1 MESETTVIVGGG
13 AAGFFAAIHVA
24 EARPRDRVVI
34 LERGK
39 SVLDKVR
46 ISGGGRCNV
55 THACWDPRELIRY
68 YPRGG
73 TELLGPFH
81 KFACGDTM
89 AWFEDRGVALKIED
103 DGRVFPESDTSAS
116 IVGCLE
122 RQAKRSGVQVVTG
135 TRVTGCTAPAPRRQ
149 HWTVHTSGGDVQAD
163 RLVVTSGSNPAVWD
177 WLAAL
182 GHTIVPPVPSLF
194 AFNVPETEL
203 RQLAGISVPWARVTL
218 SDPVLTAE
226 GPLLI
231 THKGLSG
238 PAVLRLSAWGAR
250 ELHPLTYNFPA
261 SVNWVN
267 VREEDAV
274 EELKSARQERSR
286 QLVATRSLYNL
297 PQRLWLYLLRRSNI
311 DGQRQ
316 WAQLSNAESLALAR
330 ALVASEHRVTGKATN
345 KDEFTTAG
353 GIALAEVDFRGF
365 QSKLY
370 STLFLAGEVLDVD
383 AITGGFNFQAAWTGG
398 FLIGEAVKTVP

>member
-24 EARPRDRVVI
+24 EARPRSSVVI

-55 THACWDPRELIRY
+55 THACWDPRELVRY

-103 DGRVFPESDTSAS
+103 DGRVFPESDDSAS

-122 RQAKRSGVQVVTG
+122 RLAKRSGIQVLTG
-135 TRVTGCTAPAPRRQ
+135 TRVTGCTAPAPRRKN
-149 HWTVHTSGGDVQAD
+149 WIVHTSGGDVHAD
-163 RLVVTSGSNPAVWD
+163 RLVVTSGSNPAVWG
-177 WLAAL
+177 WLGAL

-194 AFNVPETEL
+194 AFNVPEPDL
-203 RQLAGISVPWARVTL
+203 RQLAGISVPWARVTI
-218 SDPVLTAE
+218 SDPALSAE

-238 PAVLRLSAWGAR
+238 PAVLRISAWGAR
-250 ELHPLTYNFPA
+250 DLHPLTYNFRVA
-261 SVNWVN
+261 VNWIN
-267 VREEDAV
+267 GREADAV

-286 QLVATRSLYNL
+286 QQVATRPLYGL
-297 PQRLWLYLLRRSNI
+297 PQRLWIFLI
-311 DGQRQ
+311 AKAGVDGQRQ
-316 WAQLSNAESLALAR
+316 WAQLSNAEITSLAR
-330 ALVASEHRVTGKATN
+330 ALVASKHRVTGKATN

-353 GIALAEVDFRGF
+353 GVALHEVDFRGF
-365 QSKLY
+365 RSKLY
-370 STLFLAGEVLDVD
+370 PSLYLAGEVLDVD

-398 FLIGEAVKTVP
+398 FLIGEDVKSVP

>member
-1 MESETTVIVGGG
+1 MERETTVIVGGG

-24 EARPRDRVVI
+24 EARPTDRVVI
-34 LERGK
+34 LERGRT
-39 SVLDKVR
+39 VLDKVR

-73 TELLGPFH
+73 KELLGPFH

-89 AWFEDRGVALKIED
+89 AWFEDRGIPLKIEE
-103 DGRVFPESDTSAS
+103 DGRVFPQSDTSAS

-122 RQAKRSGVQVVTG
+122 RQAKRSGVEVITG
-135 TRVTGCTAPAPRRQ
+135 TRVTGCTAPAPRREK
-149 HWTVHTSGGDVQAD
+149 WIVHTSGGELPAD
-163 RLVVTSGSNPAVWD
+163 RLVVTSGSNPAVWQ
-177 WLAAL
+177 WLGEL

-194 AFNVPETEL
+194 AFNVPEPEL
-203 RQLAGISVPWARVTL
+203 RQLAGISVPWAGVRL
-218 SDPVLTAE
+218 SEPALAAE

-250 ELHPLTYNFPA
+250 ELHPLTYNFSVA
-261 SVNWVN
+261 VNWTN
-267 VREEDAV
+267 QREQDALD
-274 EELKSARQERSR
+274 ELKLARQDRSR
-286 QLVATRSLYNL
+286 QQVATRPLYSL
-297 PQRLWLYLLRRSNI
+297 PQRLWLYLVARAGI
-311 DGQRQ
+311 DGQQQ
-316 WAQLSNAESLALAR
+316 WAQLSNGHLQSLAR
-330 ALVASEHRVTGKATN
+330 SLVASEHRVTGKATN

-353 GIALAEVDFRGF
+353 GVSLQEINFRDFR
-365 QSKLY
+365 SKLY
-370 STLFLAGEVLDVD
+370 PSLYLAGEVLDVD

-398 FLIGEAVKTVP
+398 FLIGAAVKTTP